1 MASPDFVVEGKKGAL
16 QALKGGIMGKTMVVI
31 YREVNASD
39 GFIITALADE
49 QARTP
54 HAKTSDMD
62 TNTLDEIIRE
72 VADLVKICDQW
83 WVDYDRE
90 ADVLYI
96 SLARPQGATDSDLTD
111 DDILLSYR
119 DDKLVGITV
128 LHASQRDGLKLRE
141 D

>member
-1 MASPDFVVEGKKGAL
+1 
-16 QALKGGIMGKTMVVI
+16 
-31 YREVNASD
+31 
-39 GFIITALADE
+39 
-49 QARTP
+49 
-54 HAKTSDMD
+54 MD
-62 TNTLDEIIRE
+62 TKTIDEIIRG
-72 VADLVKICDQW
+72 VSGLVKLCEQYWI
-83 WVDYDRE
+83 DYDRE

-96 SLARPQGATDSDLTD
+96 SLERPQAATDSDLTD